1 MIIWIPGIPKTA
13 QTGNIIRTKDG
24 RVFKKRANSEW
35 FAYVRLAISQA
46 KVDGTP
52 LPLSGPLA
60 AVRCPA
66 CDGSACMPLE
76 KWLKTVKPGS

>member
-1 MIIWIPGIPKTA
+1 MSVATVASRFPRVLASDWIPL
-13 QTGNIIRTKDG
+13 
-24 RVFKKRANSEW
+24 
-35 FAYVRLAISQA
+35 RLAALCISCE
-46 KVDGTP
+46 TTF
-52 LPLSGPLA
+52 PLA